1 MAGPLVS
8 EATSIRCVDVYRCV
22 SIISGMVASLRLNL
36 YREVNGKRDYAE
48 NHRLYPLLRV
58 QPNENISA
66 YNWVE
71 LMMVH
76 LLLWG
81 DHFSLIQ
88 YDNSGRVVG
97 FRPLSPVGVDVELRA
112 DGLLQYRVKTKG
124 GPEVIPAED
133 MLHIPGMGF
142 DGMRGLSAIQFSG
155 RQAIGTSLAMEEFTA
170 RLHSN
175 GVKPSGIVKVK
186 EGISPAAFARM
197 QQQFEQKYS
206 GAGNAGSTLWLD
218 AGSDWTAMQLS
229 PADAQTIEARRF
241 STVQI
246 GNIFGVPA
254 MLLNENAN
262 MTAWGSGIEQIML
275 GFAKTTINPWL
286 TRIEGELKRKLFL
299 KDNMSVEFDRDGLI
313 ALDSK
318 SKAELFSKSINAG
331 IMTPNEARRRM
342 NLPDMD
348 GADGLYIQSGTV
360 PLDTAGEQNSQPA
373 PVDTSADVAAIAAD
387 MRERMNALTASVK
400 EAANKEPPSVTVT
413 MPEITIPAPPPV
425 NVTAH
430 INVPKKGTEE
440 TIVTAYD
447 EEGRILS
454 FEKREIEDE

>member
-1 MAGPLVS
+1 
-8 EATSIRCVDVYRCV
+8 
-22 SIISGMVASLRLNL
+22 
-36 YREVNGKRDYAE
+36 
-48 NHRLYPLLRV
+48 
-58 QPNENISA
+58 
-66 YNWVE
+66 
-71 LMMVH
+71 
-76 LLLWG
+76 
-81 DHFSLIQ
+81 
-88 YDNSGRVVG
+88 
-97 FRPLSPVGVDVELRA
+97 
-112 DGLLQYRVKTKG
+112 
-124 GPEVIPAED
+124 
-133 MLHIPGMGF
+133 
-142 DGMRGLSAIQFSG
+142 
-155 RQAIGTSLAMEEFTA
+155 MEEFTA

-360 PLDTAGEQNSQPA
+360 PLDTAGTQGNSTAMPEPAVPA
-373 PVDTSADVAAIAAD
+373 PTGQGG
-387 MRERMNALTASVK
+387 N
-400 EAANKEPPSVTVT
+400 
-413 MPEITIPAPPPV
+413 
-425 NVTAH
+425 NVQ
-430 INVPKKGTEE
+430 
-440 TIVTAYD
+440 
-447 EEGRILS
+447 
-454 FEKREIEDE
+454 